1 MLFEIIP
8 HQSLLNVST
17 SETRY
22 TRLKIKTSHLLG
34 IFITSGYFRENPKI
48 KMTSTL
54 YLQLLKEA
62 GDVI

>member
-8 HQSLLNVST
+8 YQSLLNVST

-22 TRLKIKTSHLLG
+22 TRLKKKTSHLLG

>member
-1 MLFEIIP
+1 MFLPVKPVI
-8 HQSLLNVST
+8 LD
-17 SETRY
+17 
-22 TRLKIKTSHLLG
+22 LKKKTSHLLG